1 MKKRS
6 WFFPFLLNILCIYI
20 SKFIPFLGCPSGTPV
35 SNPSSPAS
43 MRVPPLPLTPSN
55 LTALAFLYTV
65 ELRLHRTREAT
76 NLKMSK
82 NTIIKVFK
90 LRKGNRKVV

>member
-1 MKKRS
+1 
-6 WFFPFLLNILCIYI
+6 
-20 SKFIPFLGCPSGTPV
+20 
-35 SNPSSPAS
+35 